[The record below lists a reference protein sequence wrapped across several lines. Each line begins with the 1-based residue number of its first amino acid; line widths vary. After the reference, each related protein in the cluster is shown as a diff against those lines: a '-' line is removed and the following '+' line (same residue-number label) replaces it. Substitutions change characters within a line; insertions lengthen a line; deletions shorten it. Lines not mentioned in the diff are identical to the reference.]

1 MLELVL
7 AGGLITFSPS
17 RDGVT
22 RIEIDCAQRAERPI
36 NRLLFGKFTEH
47 LGRNIY
53 NGMWAQILQNASF
66 ADWSYF
72 RPLWARAAREGRTSD
87 YPMDRVLA
95 AYERGLAC
103 WWLPYGEPGATYLL
117 DWVAPFSGE
126 TSQRI
131 VAPPSGAETG
141 VAQVVYL
148 PAHRV
153 SAYTATLHARGQA
166 GALRVSLV
174 KEDAQETLASAI
186 VKGIHEDWASF
197 EAKLTVPEG
206 ALRRGERVEFRVGLV
221 GGGRVHLDQVFL
233 FPDDHIS
240 GFDPD
245 VVRLLRES
253 SLPLLRYP
261 GGNFASGYHWKDG
274 VGPIRRRPVRLNRAW
289 SMAEPNHVGTDE
301 FMAFC
306 AAVGCEPMICVNAG
320 DGAPQEAAQWVEYC
334 NGGPDTEFG
343 RMRAE
348 NGHTEPYGVRYWEI
362 GNELYGAWQIGHC
375 TPEEY
380 AERYEAFRRAMLAA
394 DPGLLLIA
402 NGQSLAWNGPLVER
416 KGGIV
421 RSLSLHTL
429 TGGGARRQTDAE
441 KVFRA
446 LMGYTATY
454 DHLLQALREQAART
468 IPDPKVAITEL
479 QVFTNVPHLPTN
491 ATQTESLF
499 LAGILHS
506 ALRQG
511 DLVELITH
519 SALVNHGGGLRKE
532 RETVYPNPV
541 HWVSHLYGNLPDA
554 TLVRTATSGETF
566 DAEVEGLPKVTGAP
580 LLDAVGALSQDGS
593 RLIVL
598 AINRDPS
605 RAVEAVVQVEGFT
618 PAGITEA
625 QTVAGEGYTSRN
637 TYDHPDAVRLER
649 SEVQVEGPAFKVTFP
664 PHSVTALTLKRKR
677 E

>member
-22 RIEIDCAQRAERPI
+22 RIEIDCSRRAERPI

-53 NGMWAQILQNASF
+53 NGMWAQVLQNPSF
-66 ADWSYF
+66 VDWSYF
-72 RPLWARAAREGRTSD
+72 RPIWAREREGRASD

-95 AYERGLAC
+95 AYERGLGC
-103 WWLPYGEPGATYLL
+103 WWLPYGEPNATYLL

-131 VAPPSGAETG
+131 FAPPSGVETG

-148 PAHRV
+148 PAHRIR
-153 SAYTATLHARGQA
+153 AYTATLHARGQA
-166 GALRVSLV
+166 KALRVSLV
-174 KEDAQETLASAI
+174 KEGAQETLAEA
-186 VKGIHEDWASF
+186 VVQGVGEDWASF
-197 EAKLTVPEG
+197 EARLTVPEG

-253 SLPLLRYP
+253 RLPLLRYP

-274 VGPIRRRPVRLNRAW
+274 VGPVHRRPVRLNRAW
-289 SMAEPNHVGTDE
+289 SMVEPNHVGTDE

-334 NGGPDTEFG
+334 NGGPGTEFG

-348 NGHTEPYGVRYWEI
+348 NGHPEPYDVRYWEI

-380 AERYEAFRRAMLAA
+380 AERYEAFRKAMLAV

-402 NGQSLAWNGPLVER
+402 NGQSLAWNAPLVER

-441 KVFRA
+441 AVFRA

-454 DHLLQALREQAART
+454 DLLLQALREQAART
-468 IPDPKVAITEL
+468 VPDPRIAITEL

-499 LAGILHS
+499 LAGVLHS

-511 DLVELITH
+511 DLVELVTH

-541 HWVSHLYGNLPDA
+541 HWVSHLYGNLPEA
-554 TLVRTATSGETF
+554 ALVRTATSGETF
-566 DAEVEGLPKVTGAP
+566 DAEVEGLLKVTGAP
-580 LLDAVGALSQDGS
+580 LLDAVGALSQDGGS
-593 RLIVL
+593 LILL

-605 RAVEAVVQVEGFT
+605 RSIEAAVQVEGFT
-618 PAGITEA
+618 PAAIAGA
-625 QTVAGEGYTSRN
+625 QTVAGEGYMSRN
-637 TYDHPDAVRLER
+637 TYDHPDAVSLER
-649 SEVQVEGPAFKVTFP
+649 SEVQVEGPTFKVTFP
-664 PHSVTALTLKRKR
+664 PHSITALTLSRM
-677 E
+677 